1 MGSTLAPASGRYLA
15 PGNFKNIEVKILC
28 NSLQEIRMMRRPP
41 AYRSL
46 KELSRKCQ
54 YV

>member
-15 PGNFKNIEVKILC
+15 PGNFKETQVKMLC
-28 NSLQEIRMMRRPP
+28 NSSQAIRMILRPP

-46 KELSRKCQ
+46 KELSRKSQ